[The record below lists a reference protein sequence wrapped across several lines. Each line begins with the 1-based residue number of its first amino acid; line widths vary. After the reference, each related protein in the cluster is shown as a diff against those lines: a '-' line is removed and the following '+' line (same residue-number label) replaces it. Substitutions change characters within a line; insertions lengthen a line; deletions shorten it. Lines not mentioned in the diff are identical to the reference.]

1 MNKCLWIGRREFFKG
16 TEITNGEKTI
26 AYVVD
31 DYNYS
36 KSYHVTR
43 DKNRHYY
50 LTELIMG
57 KPVSKVT
64 RMHKSFIESILNI
77 RICVGRTA
85 SFAWIEDV
93 RKSTRK
99 GA

>member
-1 MNKCLWIGRREFFKG
+1 MNKCLWIGRRESFHG
-16 TEITNGEKTI
+16 TEIECGEKTI

-31 DYNYS
+31 DYNYN

-50 LTELIMG
+50 LTEFVMG

-77 RICVGRTA
+77 KICVGRKV
-85 SFAWIEDV
+85 SFKWIEEV
-93 RKSTRK
+93 RKSTKK